1 MSIRSAAYNHDEDI
15 LLCRVYIETSE
26 DPIIG
31 VYQSSDRLWSR
42 IEDAFN
48 KEKLEHW
55 EMRSKRSMQ
64 SRLDTIQKAA
74 RRLHACIKQVENMHQ
89 SGASN
94 EDIMLKAKVLF
105 TKDTKFKSGWKFDHV
120 WDIVKNFEKFK
131 DCSSSSRRNPSFNYP
146 SSESENPTPDSVGQA
161 SPGVSSFSINLND
174 SVIGSPSERPIG
186 VKKAKLK
193 RKSDDNTS
201 LHINGMQETSEK
213 MVEELRR
220 INEQMQYHN
229 ALKEIKEENK
239 ILLKDSSKI
248 RDPQLR
254 TFIEAEQARI
264 MEKRAQ
270 NQDQPDPFAT
280 GTFSGYFNNLG
291 GSDANLSDY

>member
-15 LLCRVYIETSE
+15 LLCRVYIETFE

-55 EMRSKRSMQ
+55 EMRTKRSMQ
-64 SRLDTIQKAA
+64 SRLDTIQKAV
-74 RRLHACIKQVENMHQ
+74 RRLHACIKQFENMHQ

-120 WDIVKNFEKFK
+120 WDI
-131 DCSSSSRRNPSFNYP
+131 
-146 SSESENPTPDSVGQA
+146 A
-161 SPGVSSFSINLND
+161 SPGVSSFSLNLND

-239 ILLKDSSKI
+239 ILLKDLSKI

-280 GTFSGYFNNLG
+280 GTFSEYFNNLG